1 MATMRVISDTQELRE
16 HVDACRH
23 EQAGLAF
30 VPTMG
35 NLHEGHL
42 ALVRRGLE
50 LAGTVVASI
59 FVNPLQFGENEDLD
73 AYPRTLEAD
82 LHQLESLGVDCVFTP
97 SVHQLYPDGL
107 ESHTQVRVPGLTD
120 VLCGRSRPGHFDG
133 VTTVVCKLLNI
144 VRPDVA
150 VFGNKD
156 LQQRLV
162 VSKMVHDLALPVSI
176 EGVPTARAADGLALS
191 SRNGYLS
198 PAARQLAPQLYAHLS
213 DVGRAVLAGHRD
225 YSALCD
231 EAIHQLNSAGFL
243 CEYFEARRCSDL
255 KPAASSD
262 PDIAFFAAAQL
273 EGTRLIDNLTVALN

>member
-1 MATMRVISDTQELRE
+1 MHVISDTQEFRE
-16 HVDACRH
+16 HVDASRR
-23 EQAGLAF
+23 EQPRIAF

-42 ALVRRGLE
+42 ALIRRGLE
-50 LAGTVVASI
+50 LASIVVASI

-82 LHQLESLGVDCVFTP
+82 LHQLASLGVDCVFTP

-107 ESHTQVRVPGLTD
+107 ETHTQVRVPGLTD
-120 VLCGRSRPGHFDG
+120 ILCGRSRPGHFDG

-156 LQQRLV
+156 LQQQLV
-162 VSKMVHDLALPVSI
+162 VSKMVRDLALPVII
-176 EGVPTARAADGLALS
+176 EGVPTARATDGLALS

-198 PAARQLAPQLYAHLS
+198 PAARQLAPQLYACLS
-213 DVGRAVLAGHRD
+213 EVVQAVLAGHRD

-231 EAIHQLNSAGFL
+231 EATERLDSAGFH

-255 KPAASSD
+255 KPADSSD
-262 PDIAFFAAAQL
+262 PDIAIFAAAQL
-273 EGTRLIDNLTVALN
+273 EGTRLIDNLKVALN